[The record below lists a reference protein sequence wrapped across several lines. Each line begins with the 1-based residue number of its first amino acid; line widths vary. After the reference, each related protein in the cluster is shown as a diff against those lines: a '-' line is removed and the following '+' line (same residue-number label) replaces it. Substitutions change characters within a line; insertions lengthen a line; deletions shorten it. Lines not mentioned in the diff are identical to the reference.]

1 MLRSRLASLLRFA
14 AFTAALATPLS
25 AQARPPVPGQ
35 PYQYWDVLEADG
47 AARKIYFR
55 NDLDVPITI
64 TEVTITRCENTRQLC
79 GTYPAKLLVEPGKTV
94 LAFRVERDDRKLGW
108 SWAYSFRTT
117 GTAKPSTPPPSA
129 PPQAMTPTGPIT
141 IQTVPVDSLVPIV
154 AATEENGA
162 CGKITVPNLPE
173 GHRAFVMLFGPAKQQ
188 PARMVMVRVDDNNAP
203 YDYRDQRSEIG
214 DNLADPYRSIVTI
227 DFLRQ
232 TAILQNSGHGEA
244 PAVFRANGL
253 AIKTATSLGNPIAVV
268 ARMVKE
274 CGK

>member
-1 MLRSRLASLLRFA
+1 MPRYRVALLAVLA
-14 AFTAALATPLS
+14 AISTMSPDPLT

-55 NDLDVPITI
+55 NDLEVPITI
-64 TEVTITRCENTRQLC
+64 TEVTITRCENTRQVC
-79 GTYPAKLLVEPGKTV
+79 GTYPAKLVVDPGKTV

-117 GTAKPSTPPPSA
+117 GTGKPSTPPPSA

-141 IQTVPVDSLVPIV
+141 VQSVPVDSLAPIE
-154 AATEENGA
+154 AATEENA
-162 CGKITVPNLPE
+162 SCGKITVPNLPE
-173 GHRAFVMLFGPAKQQ
+173 GHRAFVMLFGPARQQ
-188 PARMVMVRVDDNNAP
+188 PVRMVMVRVDDNNAP
-203 YDYRDQRSEIG
+203 YDYRDQRTESG
-214 DNLADPYRSIVTI
+214 DNLADPYRSIITI

-232 TAILQNSGHGEA
+232 SAIVQNSGHGEP

-274 CGK
+274 CTK

>member
-1 MLRSRLASLLRFA
+1 MLRSRLVPLVLFA
-14 AFTAALATPLS
+14 AFAAALATTLS
-25 AQARPPVPGQ
+25 AQARPAVPGQ
-35 PYQYWDVLEADG
+35 PYQYWDVVEADG

-55 NDLDVPITI
+55 NDLEVPITI

-79 GTYPAKLLVEPGKTV
+79 GTYPAKLVVDPGKTV

-117 GTAKPSTPPPSA
+117 GTGKPSTPPPTA

-141 IQTVPVDSLVPIV
+141 VQTVPVDSLVPIV

-188 PARMVMVRVDDNNAP
+188 PVRMVMVRVDDNNAP
-203 YDYRDQRSEIG
+203 YDYRDQRTEGG
-214 DNLADPYRSIVTI
+214 DNLADPYRSIITI

-232 TAILQNSGHGEA
+232 TAIVQNSGHGQP

-253 AIKTATSLGNPIAVV
+253 AIKSAASLGNPIAVV

-274 CGK
+274 CTQ